1 MNLLFAVGCSRLG
14 CGGNANIHVPE
25 RREDCGQGGWSKE
38 RWTAADHSKALGYCL
53 INPMQ
58 LLSEEGFG
66 LLGLTISSSQLLN
79 LNLVSCFDLLV
90 FHNIYHGFSDDW
102 LFFHEEWLHLYV
114 FKYGIQ
120 SVFLMMLGDAMN
132 AVLTRHVHI

>member
-53 INPMQ
+53 INPM
-58 LLSEEGFG
+58 
-66 LLGLTISSSQLLN
+66 
-79 LNLVSCFDLLV
+79 
-90 FHNIYHGFSDDW
+90 
-102 LFFHEEWLHLYV
+102 
-114 FKYGIQ
+114 
-120 SVFLMMLGDAMN
+120 
-132 AVLTRHVHI
+132 